1 MSESIVKDEENI
13 SDQAGSEQMLPE
25 AQDNIQPAQSP
36 GTQLAA
42 RREALGL
49 TLERV
54 AEQLKISPR
63 QILAIESDNHSSFHS
78 QSIFRGFVRAYAKVL
93 KMDPEAL
100 MSLLPNGAPNMAQLM
115 PVRNSVPTPFSESRV
130 PFKSGRNSHAMW
142 MMIAI
147 GTVIL
152 LIAVLMGQKMGWL
165 PALPKSITQKFEKTP
180 ASAPVSTP
188 ASAPTSVVATKPDNN
203 SASATAQV
211 DGKEKTKQIELPA
224 VDVSSQLASQS
235 AAAPAA
241 AAPDGTNAVP
251 GQAEGA
257 SETPV
262 AAAASS
268 GNALVLKAREESWI
282 ELRRANGSV
291 LYKGTIPAGGSETIE
306 IAEPVQLTLGN
317 GPGVDATMRGAPLE
331 IPVDKYSK
339 VVRLSLK

>member
-13 SDQAGSEQMLPE
+13 SDQAGAEQMLPE
-25 AQDNIQPAQSP
+25 TQDNIQPAQSP

-93 KMDPEAL
+93 KMDSDGL
-100 MSLLPNGAPNMAQLM
+100 MSVLPNDAPNMTRLM
-115 PVRNSVPTPFSESRV
+115 PVRNSVPTPFSESRA
-130 PFKSGRNSHAMW
+130 PFKSGRNSHATW

-165 PALPKSITQKFEKTP
+165 PALPKSITQKFEKPPAP
-180 ASAPVSTP
+180 ASA
-188 ASAPTSVVATKPDNN
+188 SAPASVVAAKPDN
-203 SASATAQV
+203 SPATATALV

-235 AAAPAA
+235 VAAPAA

-251 GQAEGA
+251 VPTEGA

-268 GNALVLKAREESWI
+268 GNVLVLKAREESWI

-317 GPGVDATMRGAPLE
+317 GPGVDATMRGTPLE

>member
-1 MSESIVKDEENI
+1 
-13 SDQAGSEQMLPE
+13 
-25 AQDNIQPAQSP
+25 
-36 GTQLAA
+36 
-42 RREALGL
+42 
-49 TLERV
+49 
-54 AEQLKISPR
+54 
-63 QILAIESDNHSSFHS
+63 
-78 QSIFRGFVRAYAKVL
+78 
-93 KMDPEAL
+93 
-100 MSLLPNGAPNMAQLM
+100 
-115 PVRNSVPTPFSESRV
+115 
-130 PFKSGRNSHAMW
+130 
-142 MMIAI
+142 
-147 GTVIL
+147 
-152 LIAVLMGQKMGWL
+152 MGWL

-180 ASAPVSTP
+180 ASAPASTP
-188 ASAPTSVVATKPDNN
+188 ASAPTSVVATKPDNS
-203 SASATAQV
+203 SASATALV

-224 VDVSSQLASQS
+224 VDVSSQLASPS
-235 AAAPAA
+235 AATAA

-251 GQAEGA
+251 VQAEGA